1 MATQKSAKSKG
12 KTQRRQQEEQRF
24 GDSMMDEVILIVIVV
39 VCIVVLISLLT
50 RKMGILG
57 SALGDALKGI
67 FGISS
72 ILLPLSVI
80 AYCCWLLGSEQ
91 KDNRELRMA
100 GIGVLLLAVCA
111 MAHIINPIEVSIM
124 ANMGEAL
131 QSYYQEGAFSNGGLL
146 GGMLGGG
153 IMKAFGKI
161 GAGIIWVAVLLISLL
176 MITVKSLF
184 KEFSNVNTYQK
195 NKRQQYHE
203 KRQQIDTISKKETP
217 AKKETYIQEVPKRQS
232 KPQAKPQ
239 PKLPKEQPNV
249 RTKLQAKQNIK
260 KKKQQKSNFNILLH
274 ADEGYQQ
281 NKEEMP
287 IIEATIFKPKTEESI
302 TLEPAPKI
310 PVIFDYGKTEN
321 EILQEQQMY
330 APTVEQTAE
339 ETYQQTPPVEK
350 RRTKRSDK
358 YFQTEQQNH
367 TEKEKT
373 QEHHIVAK
381 NDTENTSKDDEKQ
394 KIQQN
399 DIQIADDILDT
410 TNSIR
415 YMIFKDDEELEKKK
429 TEQKTEQEQ
438 QTEQEQYK
446 QQSDTEDIADVLAL
460 LNSIDLEDENIK
472 SSYDKN
478 EEQKQS
484 DDIMEIIADWAEEE
498 EESSNGLT
506 LFLAEDE
513 EEEQQNDVK
522 DFTETMS
529 IQEAEK
535 ITNEENE
542 QEVSFNENLIEGIS
556 IDEDIAEDTEGISI
570 DEDVAED
577 AEEISIDEDITKDT
591 EEISIDEDVTEDTE
605 DTEEISFSDEQV
617 LQSTQHNKIVPQI
630 PQYVFPPMDLLS
642 RNQAIQSS
650 ESKSEMLH
658 NAKKLET
665 TLKSFGVDAKVIQ
678 INKGPTVTRYEL
690 SPSQGVKVSKI
701 VNLADDIALNL
712 AASGIRIEAPIPG
725 KAAVGI
731 EVPNKESQS
740 VSLRSVLES
749 EIFQDFPSKLAFAL
763 GEDITGQPVVTDI
776 AKMPHLLIAGAT
788 GSGKSVCIN
797 TLITSILYKSTPE
810 EVKLLLVDPKVVE
823 LSIYNGIPH
832 LLIPV
837 VTEPKKASAALNWA
851 VREMLERYKDFAEN
865 GVRDIKGY
873 NAMKKEKGESDF
885 MPQIVIIIDE
895 LADLMMAAPG
905 EVEDAICRLAQ
916 MARAAGMHLIIAT
929 QRPSVDVITG
939 VIKANIPSRLAFAV
953 SSGIDS
959 RTILDM
965 TGAEKLLGKG
975 DMLFYPQGMSKPV
988 RIQGAFLSDKEVEN
1002 IVNFIKKQSLTDYDK
1017 EIIDKITTDALQSG
1031 TESEETDAF
1040 FDKAVDLVIQKQKAS
1055 TSMLQRQ
1062 FRIGYNRA
1070 ARLMESLESQGIVGP
1085 EEGSKP
1091 RKVLLTKEEW
1101 EDMRNK
1107 S

>member
-1 MATQKSAKSKG
+1 M
-12 KTQRRQQEEQRF
+12 
-24 GDSMMDEVILIVIVV
+24 
-39 VCIVVLISLLT
+39 
-50 RKMGILG
+50 
-57 SALGDALKGI
+57 
-67 FGISS
+67 
-72 ILLPLSVI
+72 
-80 AYCCWLLGSEQ
+80 
-91 KDNRELRMA
+91 
-100 GIGVLLLAVCA
+100 
-111 MAHIINPIEVSIM
+111 
-124 ANMGEAL
+124 
-131 QSYYQEGAFSNGGLL
+131 
-146 GGMLGGG
+146 
-153 IMKAFGKI
+153 
-161 GAGIIWVAVLLISLL
+161 
-176 MITVKSLF
+176 
-184 KEFSNVNTYQK
+184 
-195 NKRQQYHE
+195 
-203 KRQQIDTISKKETP
+203 
-217 AKKETYIQEVPKRQS
+217 
-232 KPQAKPQ
+232 
-239 PKLPKEQPNV
+239 
-249 RTKLQAKQNIK
+249 
-260 KKKQQKSNFNILLH
+260 
-274 ADEGYQQ
+274 
-281 NKEEMP
+281 
-287 IIEATIFKPKTEESI
+287 
-302 TLEPAPKI
+302 
-310 PVIFDYGKTEN
+310 
-321 EILQEQQMY
+321 
-330 APTVEQTAE
+330 
-339 ETYQQTPPVEK
+339 
-350 RRTKRSDK
+350 
-358 YFQTEQQNH
+358 
-367 TEKEKT
+367 
-373 QEHHIVAK
+373 
-381 NDTENTSKDDEKQ
+381 
-394 KIQQN
+394 
-399 DIQIADDILDT
+399 
-410 TNSIR
+410 
-415 YMIFKDDEELEKKK
+415 
-429 TEQKTEQEQ
+429 
-438 QTEQEQYK
+438 
-446 QQSDTEDIADVLAL
+446 
-460 LNSIDLEDENIK
+460 
-472 SSYDKN
+472 
-478 EEQKQS
+478 
-484 DDIMEIIADWAEEE
+484 
-498 EESSNGLT
+498 
-506 LFLAEDE
+506 
-513 EEEQQNDVK
+513 
-522 DFTETMS
+522 
-529 IQEAEK
+529 
-535 ITNEENE
+535 
-542 QEVSFNENLIEGIS
+542 
-556 IDEDIAEDTEGISI
+556 
-570 DEDVAED
+570 
-577 AEEISIDEDITKDT
+577 
-591 EEISIDEDVTEDTE
+591 
-605 DTEEISFSDEQV
+605 
-617 LQSTQHNKIVPQI
+617 LQSTQHNRIVPQI

-1101 EDMRNK
+1101 ENMRNE